1 MDWID
6 IDIKEKNRIDRK
18 RCLRDA
24 IGIVL
29 LTGGL
34 VVAFILA
41 FL

>member
-18 RCLRDA
+18 RYLRDA
-24 IGIVL
+24 IGVVL

-34 VVAFILA
+34 FVAFILA